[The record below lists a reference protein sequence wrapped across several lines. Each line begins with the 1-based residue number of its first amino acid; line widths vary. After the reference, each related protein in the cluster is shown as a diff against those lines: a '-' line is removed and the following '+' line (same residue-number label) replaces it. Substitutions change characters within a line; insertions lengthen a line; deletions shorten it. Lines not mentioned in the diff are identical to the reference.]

1 MDIGLLASLASEHG
15 ERAEVPLPLDTDRDG
30 RIDGEHLLLDVVGGV
45 RRVRVAED
53 DGADDAADVLVGP
66 HAQED
71 ALRSSTT
78 FWSQICNQSQ
88 S

>member
-1 MDIGLLASLASEHG
+1 MATRTL
-15 ERAEVPLPLDTDRDG
+15 ERWWVPFDTDRDG
-30 RIDGEHLLLDVVGGV
+30 GIDGEHFLLDVVGGV

-53 DGADDAADVLVGP
+53 DGADDPADVLIGP
-66 HAQED
+66 HAQQD
-71 ALRSSTT
+71 ALRPSAT